1 MKYFFHVVSDS
12 NIYKG
17 DVERSSAAVEDAKA
31 HAAVIANELV
41 QDTDW
46 GGCSLLIKDDQRN
59 GIMRLMITDQA

>member
-12 NIYKG
+12 NIYQG

-46 GGCSLLIKDDQRN
+46 GAARY
-59 GIMRLMITDQA
+59 

>member
-12 NIYKG
+12 NIYRG

-46 GGCSLLIKDDQRN
+46 GGCSLLVKDEQRN
-59 GIMRLMITDQA
+59 EIGRPPHL